1 MQKYGLT
8 LCIMNATD
16 HFLKE
21 KDKKFVVAMKA
32 ELVGNFIK
40 KVFGL
45 RAKTYSCLKDD
56 GSEYKK
62 DTRK

>member
-1 MQKYGLT
+1 
-8 LCIMNATD
+8 MNATD